1 VSKVISYSALARQ
14 QQLNYL
20 KHKDR
25 EYRDREDLLARTRKL
40 LFQLEAQL
48 RQAELQQLEVFRELA
63 AHFKIPLN
71 FPDLGDRVGLQRW
84 FATDP
89 FLKIL
94 QAFFAGRLSPE
105 ECHRQLLELKPEGVK
120 EPAPAE

>member
-1 VSKVISYSALARQ
+1 MSKVISYSALARQ

-25 EYRDREDLLARTRKL
+25 EYRDREDFLGRTRKL

-48 RQAELQQLEVFRELA
+48 RQAEMQQQEVFRELA

-71 FPDLGDRVGLQRW
+71 FPDLGDRVGLQRF

-89 FLKIL
+89 FLQTL
-94 QAFFAGRLSPE
+94 QAFFAGRLSAE
-105 ECHRQLLELKPEGVK
+105 ECHRQLMELKPQGGK
-120 EPAPAE
+120 EAPAE

>member
-1 VSKVISYSALARQ
+1 MSKVISYRALARQ

-20 KHKDR
+20 KQKDR
-25 EYRDREDLLARTRKL
+25 EYGEREDFLGRTQKL

-48 RQAELQQLEVFRELA
+48 RQAEMEQLEVFRELA
-63 AHFKIPLN
+63 AHFKMPLH

-89 FLKIL
+89 FLQIL
-94 QAFFAGRLSPE
+94 QAFFAGRLAAE
-105 ECHRQLLELKPEGVK
+105 ECLQKVMELQGNPG
-120 EPAPAE
+120 PAGED

>member
-1 VSKVISYSALARQ
+1 MTKVISYRTLARQ
-14 QQLNYL
+14 QQINFL

-25 EYRDREDLLARTRKL
+25 EYREREDFLGRTQKL

-48 RQAELQQLEVFRELA
+48 RQAEMQQLEVFRELA

-89 FLKIL
+89 FLQIL
-94 QAFFAGRLSPE
+94 QAFFAGRLAAE
-105 ECHRQLLELKPEGVK
+105 ECLQKIMELQGSPGPSRED
-120 EPAPAE
+120 